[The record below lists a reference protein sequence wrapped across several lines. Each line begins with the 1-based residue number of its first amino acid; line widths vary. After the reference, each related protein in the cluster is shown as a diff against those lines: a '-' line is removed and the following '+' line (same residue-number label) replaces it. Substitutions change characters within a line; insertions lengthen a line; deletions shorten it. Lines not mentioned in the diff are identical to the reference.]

1 MIGGV
6 AYLWVKINRTST
18 GSVVMPLYVKA
29 MTDDLRRQRR
39 NLLVAS
45 VVLCFAKLAGLSVT
59 GVSILGTSFD
69 LANPGAI
76 GVALWI
82 FWVYAVI
89 RYAQYFREDGLP
101 KLRAARAH
109 ISLQSFQQQ
118 LTKFVNEI
126 NREIRGTFT
135 YDALHKAGW
144 FNRVFHGIVY
154 NPDKGGGDD
163 PVQVTIPRGLWMKER
178 VHTYARLLLHTSV
191 TDYLL
196 PWVVGAG
203 TLAYYVF
210 P

>member
-1 MIGGV
+1 
-6 AYLWVKINRTST
+6 
-18 GSVVMPLYVKA
+18 MPLYVEA

-76 GVALWI
+76 GVALWT

-101 KLRAARAH
+101 KLRTARTH
-109 ISLQSFQQQ
+109 ISLEPFKQE
-118 LTKFVNEI
+118 LIAVV
-126 NREIRGTFT
+126 RETNHQIQGKFT
-135 YDALHKAGW
+135 YDALHRAGW
-144 FNRVFHGIVY
+144 FNRVFHGIIY
-154 NPDKGGGDD
+154 DPDKGGGDD
-163 PVQVTIPRGLWMKER
+163 PVQVNIPRSLWMKER
-178 VHTYARLLLHTSV
+178 LRTYARLLLHTSV

-210 P
+210 S